1 MIRKSKKN
9 SRKDSEICPKPSF
22 AERMGNV
29 LDIPADLLRG
39 GCYMEM
45 RGQNELRLQ
54 GCRQILVYTAEE
66 IVLRLRRGAV
76 RVSGRRMICSSY
88 HAGCAV
94 IEGWIEGVSFVNM
107 EERV

>member
-66 IVLRLRRGAV
+66 IVLRLRRGGGACKRASHDMLILSR
-76 RVSGRRMICSSY
+76 RVC
-88 HAGCAV
+88 CD
-94 IEGWIEGVSFVNM
+94 
-107 EERV
+107 

>member
-1 MIRKSKKN
+1 MIQKSKKHC
-9 SRKDSEICPKPSF
+9 RKDLETSPKPSF
-22 AERMGNV
+22 AERLGTV

-45 RGQNELRLQ
+45 CGQNELRLQ

-66 IVLRLRRGAV
+66 IILRLRRGSV
-76 RVSGRRMICSSY
+76 RVCGRRMICSSY

-94 IEGWIEGVSFVNM
+94 IEGWIEGVSFVNT